1 MTADATV
8 RVPTPPATPN
18 YFVPQSVTKVEYGK
32 MRFLITDRPNTM
44 FLEQFAKELEKHHTR
59 AIVRV
64 CEPTYESQ
72 LLREH
77 GIEVMDW
84 QFSDGQVPPKE
95 VIDKWLRLLK
105 ETFKGV
111 KCSSECIAV
120 HCVAGLGRAPLL
132 VAIALL
138 EAGMDNED
146 VVNFIRS
153 HRRGA
158 LNERQLEF
166 VRTYQSKLRLKK
178 FGRQNSL
185 VEKIQR
191 NEVKFMQQSKRLESC
206 SIM

>member
-1 MTADATV
+1 MTAESV
-8 RVPTPPATPN
+8 VPISVAAPN
-18 YFVPQSVTKVEYGK
+18 YFVPQPMTKIEYGK
-32 MRFLITDRPNTM
+32 MKFLITDRPNAM
-44 FLEQFAKELEKHHTR
+44 FLEHFAKELEKHHTR

-64 CEPTYESQ
+64 CDPTYESQ

-77 GIEVMDW
+77 GIEVIDW
-84 QFSDGQVPPKE
+84 QFSDGQVPPGE
-95 VIDKWLRLLK
+95 VIEKWLRLLK

-111 KCSSECIAV
+111 KCCGECIAV

-138 EAGMDNED
+138 EAGMDNEG
-146 VVNFIRS
+146 VVAFIRS

-166 VRTYQSKLRLKK
+166 VRTYQSRYRLKK
-178 FGRQNSL
+178 FGHQNSL

-191 NEVKFMQQSKRLESC
+191 NEIKLMQHSKRLESC